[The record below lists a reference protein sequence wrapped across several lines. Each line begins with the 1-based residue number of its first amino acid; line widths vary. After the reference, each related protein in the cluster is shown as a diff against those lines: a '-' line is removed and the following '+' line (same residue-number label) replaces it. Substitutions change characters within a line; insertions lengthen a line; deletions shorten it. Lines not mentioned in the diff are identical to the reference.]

1 MKKTALILT
10 AVMLL
15 LVFCACGTPAQNNA
29 NTEPA
34 LLPAQAADLEAKG
47 FKCTLKIG
55 EGADYKTVCKQDPAQ
70 ATTGTLTITECSR
83 YKAGTT
89 LPKEGLAELEGYE
102 WVEIKARTV
111 FDDQNA
117 RLYGVDRASTVTTY
131 YEQKYY
137 EQHVK
142 DLEDGSTSFSV
153 VKDGKEWPDCLYIKT
168 VDNQGWNE
176 ERQSVCEYTWYARVP
191 EGYDGVVIVFFNAG
205 LKWEDGQYIYE
216 VLDKDA
222 LLFRAE

>member
-1 MKKTALILT
+1 MKKTLAIIL
-10 AVMLL
+10 AIVLL
-15 LVFCACGTPAQNNA
+15 LSFCACGETNA
-29 NTEPA
+29 NTGPVEIP
-34 LLPAQAADLEAKG
+34 PQAADLEAKG
-47 FKCTLKIG
+47 FKCTLKVG
-55 EGADYKTVCKQDPAQ
+55 EGADYTTVCKQDSAQ
-70 ATTGTLTITECSR
+70 ATTGTLTITECNR
-83 YKAGTT
+83 YKAGQT
-89 LPKEGLAELEGYE
+89 LPREGLAELEGYE

-131 YEQKYY
+131 YELKYY

-142 DLEDGSTSFSV
+142 DNEDGSTSFFA
-153 VKDGKEWPDCLYIKT
+153 VKDGKEWPECLYIKT

-191 EGYDGVVIVFFNAG
+191 EGYDGVVIVFYSAG

-216 VLDKDA
+216 VLDKDS

>member
-1 MKKTALILT
+1 MKKTFIIIL
-10 AVMLL
+10 AVALL
-15 LVFCACGTPAQNNA
+15 LSFCGCGDQNT
-29 NTEPA
+29 NTGPVEIP
-34 LLPAQAADLEAKG
+34 PQAADLEAKG

-70 ATTGTLTITECSR
+70 ATTGTLTITECNR
-83 YKAGTT
+83 YKAGTA

-153 VKDGKEWPDCLYIKT
+153 VKDGKEWPECLYIKT